1 MMTQLANQI
10 SMRMRA
16 KNLSISMLEKN
27 AGLKNHSVR
36 NVLRGR
42 SLRPNAETLNTIAR
56 ALGCKVE
63 DLLEKKETH
72 QSKTLYETKK
82 EIINVPYEHPD
93 LFMKTVNFVV
103 MFLRHNKHNLSLE
116 QVLNCI
122 KEIYL
127 ESVRNDPVAL
137 DENDA
142 ACWMCLA
149 TDTRV

>member
-63 DLLEKKETH
+63 DLLEK
-72 QSKTLYETKK
+72 
-82 EIINVPYEHPD
+82 
-93 LFMKTVNFVV
+93 
-103 MFLRHNKHNLSLE
+103 
-116 QVLNCI
+116 
-122 KEIYL
+122 
-127 ESVRNDPVAL
+127 
-137 DENDA
+137 
-142 ACWMCLA
+142 
-149 TDTRV
+149 